1 MKSFAN
7 RGKAFEKM
15 IVVSNK
21 QYAMK
26 RWAAV
31 EKIEPPFK
39 TLGYH
44 RQYAYGYYESTGFV
58 DFVGIANGRSL
69 CFEAKSTNERT
80 RFPLKSIKDF
90 QYKILK
96 DWYQQGS
103 ISFVLIE
110 FEKRQVVFLL
120 KFSQLQK
127 WWEAMQAGGRKS
139 IPFEWF
145 HFNCQRVMN
154 DRGIPLDYLQAL
166 NIQ

>member
-1 MKSFAN
+1 MKSYAN
-7 RGKAFEKM
+7 RGKAFEKL
-15 IVVSNK
+15 IVLSNK
-21 QYAMK
+21 YYAQK

-31 EKIEPPFK
+31 EKVEPSFK
-39 TLGYH
+39 TIGFY
-44 RQYAYGYYESTGFV
+44 RKYAYGYYEGPGFV
-58 DFVGIANGRSL
+58 DFVGVANGRSI

-80 RFPLKSIKDF
+80 RFPLKNMNEK
-90 QYKILK
+90 QYELLK
-96 DWYQQGS
+96 DWDIQGS

-120 KFSQLQK
+120 KFNQLRK
-127 WWEAMQAGGRKS
+127 WWEDAQNGGRKS

-154 DRGIPLDYLQAL
+154 NRGIPLDYLDAL